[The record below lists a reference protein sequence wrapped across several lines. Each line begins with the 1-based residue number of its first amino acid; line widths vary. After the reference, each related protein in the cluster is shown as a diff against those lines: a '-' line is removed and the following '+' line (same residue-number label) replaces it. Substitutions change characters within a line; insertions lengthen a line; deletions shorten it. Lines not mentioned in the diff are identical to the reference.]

1 MSEAT
6 VEIVYDGD
14 LQSLCKTIYETISG
28 DGGKPQMIVVDVVD
42 ETVRATAASFLRD
55 FRRLVHLSPHMIV
68 SRVKTT
74 KLSVLGVIVAL
85 TCDVVTHV
93 ESGTVIQADDK
104 DALLGLARRHW
115 QFYTGKLAT
124 GDWDFANVKIDG
136 SLEVLGK
143 FLPHYLMALR
153 HSGMASPIS
162 GPQVGLDAANSSA
175 ERFED
180 IFNYYFGLKSVSLF
194 AAWDFVGAAA
204 ASADAHAASVSS
216 VEALQDAVAESVKCV
231 QVSYDTA
238 RLTFTSDVMLESI
251 QRVTEAC
258 SLVKKKQVASIQV
271 VLLEGSIATR
281 GTVFPKGVRNH
292 MDIYKW
298 HRKWEQFL
306 GLLRKKHVHA
316 TAMSENLCPPLMEL
330 FLCADVRSWKA
341 PADIVGWA
349 AAPFAYSP
357 GPEAMQ
363 GALRVLPVTTLRKFM
378 LIGLPISEAVS
389 YGLVEIET
397 QAVGA
402 SPWNRSVSEV
412 AHTEHKLDWARA
424 GSLGHTPTEERATLS
439 HKPKSRTFTR
449 RSWQW
454 GSGMLDLPARV
465 EQTSAPRGS
474 CSLLGY
480 GLSTPGKEH
489 LHTQADVAKML
500 KVPRDSPH
508 WSVLTASHIATRY
521 LAEMERDL
529 AEPEKV
535 DLTRLQEKHL
545 HWARQMLPEAIK
557 KACEDAKISPTEVAH
572 VTVASSSGYLLPGLT
587 AYVVQDPTLGIP
599 QSVSRQDVVGMGCHA
614 GLNSF
619 KSAAAWACANPGQ
632 YALACGVEVLSAQ
645 YCWGAATMKQ
655 LNTIV
660 VNSLFADGC
669 FCAVLWAAP
678 SDGPAP
684 QHAPAYLD
692 APPMWWTQ
700 LCDTAALPDMIYRVE
715 RSEAKYVFDLSELA
729 PYHVGQGLFTMMHVA
744 IHSDIPVHQAD
755 HVVTH
760 TGGKTVLDCSS
771 LALGLEGHPKD
782 SLPYTIKALKE
793 YGNQSSTSFFFA
805 FHNLVKSGNV
815 REGDMGNF
823 VTMGPGAGLEMALW
837 TAGPRFPPRPSLT
850 SVPVAIGRHAVGSGL
865 PQPPTAIFQPA
876 LGDDVMAKKSQQ
888 WLNDTVLPDMSD
900 SDEDPETKE
909 VEGEE
914 QQAEQQT
921 QEDTEKWEDAVE
933 AAEPVDATFERAELL
948 ALEEHLKQ
956 LVARVQKLNG
966 KR

>member
-1 MSEAT
+1 MA

-14 LQSLCKTIYETISG
+14 LQSLCRKVYDAIDG
-28 DGGKPQMIVVDVVD
+28 DGGKPQIIVVDFVD
-42 ETVRATAASFLRD
+42 EVVRSTASGFLRD
-55 FRRLVHLSPHMIV
+55 FRRLVHLSPHMV
-68 SRVKTT
+68 VARVKTT
-74 KLSVLGVIVAL
+74 KLSVLGVIVSL
-85 TCDVVTHV
+85 TCDVVSHV
-93 ESGTVIQADDK
+93 VPGLVIQAGEEK

-115 QFYTGKLAT
+115 QFYTGKLT
-124 GDWDFANVKIDG
+124 TTEWDFASVKIDG
-136 SLEVLGK
+136 SLENFGQ

-162 GPQVGLDAANSSA
+162 GPQVGLDVANSST

-180 IFNYYFGLKSVSLF
+180 IFNYYFGLKTVSLF

-204 ASADAHAASVSS
+204 ASADARAAGASS
-216 VEALQDAVAESVKCV
+216 VEALEQAMAESVKCV

-238 RLTFTSDVMLESI
+238 RLTFTADVMLESI

-258 SLVKKKQVASIQV
+258 SLIKKKHVASIQV
-271 VLLEGSIATR
+271 IIMEGSIANR
-281 GTVFPKGVRNH
+281 GTIFPKGVRNH

-306 GLLRKKHVHA
+306 GLLRKKHLHVTA
-316 TAMSENLCPPLMEL
+316 TSDNLCPPLMEL
-330 FLCADVRSWKA
+330 FLSADVRTWKA
-341 PADIVGWA
+341 EADVVSWA

-363 GALRVLPVTTLRKFM
+363 GALRFLPVSVLRKFM
-378 LIGLPISEAVS
+378 LVGLPLAEALSFGLVQVESEAV
-389 YGLVEIET
+389 
-397 QAVGA
+397 GA
-402 SPWNRSVSEV
+402 NPWNRSFSEV
-412 AHTEHKLDWARA
+412 AHAEHKLAWARA
-424 GSLGHTPTEERATLS
+424 SSLEDKATGVKS
-439 HKPKSRTFTR
+439 AVGAFKPKSRTFTR

-454 GSGMLDLPARV
+454 GSGMLDLPPRV
-465 EQTSAPRGS
+465 EQISAPQGS

-500 KVPRDSPH
+500 KVPRESPH

-557 KACEDAKISPTEVAH
+557 KACDDAQISPTAVAH

-587 AYVVQDPTLGIP
+587 AYVVQEPSLGIP

-619 KSAAAWACANPGQ
+619 KSAAAWACANPGK

-645 YCWGAATMKQ
+645 YCWGSHTMKQ
-655 LNTIV
+655 LNTVV

-678 SDGPAP
+678 IDGPAP

-692 APPMWWTQ
+692 APPMWWAQ

-715 RSEAKYVFDLSELA
+715 RSEDKYVFDLSELA

-744 IHSDIPVHQAD
+744 MHSGIPVHQAD

-850 SVPVAIGRHAVGSGL
+850 SVPVETVRHAIGSGM
-865 PQPPTAIFQPA
+865 PHPPIPIFQPD

-888 WLNDTVLPDMSD
+888 WLDNTVLPDISD
-900 SDEDPETKE
+900 SDEDPDTKE

-914 QQAEQQT
+914 QQAEEAA
-921 QEDTEKWEDAVE
+921 QEDTEKWEDAIE
-933 AAEPVDATFERAELL
+933 GGEHADATSERSELL

-956 LVARVQKLNG
+956 LLQRVQKINS
-966 KR
+966 KK